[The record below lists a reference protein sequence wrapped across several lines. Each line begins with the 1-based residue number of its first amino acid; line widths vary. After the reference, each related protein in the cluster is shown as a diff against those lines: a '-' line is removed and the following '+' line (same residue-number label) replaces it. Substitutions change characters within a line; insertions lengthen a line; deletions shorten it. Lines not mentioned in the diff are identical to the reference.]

1 MTQLSKLFWVC
12 VLSAMFLIGFAGSCT
27 IWSWSFL
34 IIFGTLVWNDDTSR
48 PFFYCCEI
56 FIFQAVRGV
65 KGKSTVK
72 LVLTTTFLKQPPA
85 LNDHVLTIWPYV
97 FRSNFSLYSDHLYSA
112 TSDHLND
119 VPGFLLPAYND
130 HCTKCLS

>member
-1 MTQLSKLFWVC
+1 MTQLSKCFWVYI
-12 VLSAMFLIGFAGSCT
+12 LSAMFLIGFAGSCT
-27 IWSWSFL
+27 IWSQSFL

-65 KGKSTVK
+65 KQKSTVK

-85 LNDHVLTIWPYV
+85 RYDHVVVLPYV
-97 FRSNFSLYSDHLYSA
+97 FRSNFSLYSNYLYST

-119 VPGFLLPAYND
+119 APGFLLPVYND
-130 HCTKCLS
+130 RCTKCLS